1 MKVNLFSS
9 MNCFRAG
16 TRAKDIELKRRTPSL
31 IGKKKKIPES
41 FSHQFAHSS
50 RSRSQK
56 PDDPRDEEVDF
67 YLCSVTFVLHNTCLR
82 LITRLASQLL
92 MYERE

>member
-31 IGKKKKIPES
+31 IGKKKKKKKKKY
-41 FSHQFAHSS
+41 
-50 RSRSQK
+50 QK
-56 PDDPRDEEVDF
+56 AF
-67 YLCSVTFVLHNTCLR
+67 T
-82 LITRLASQLL
+82 ITKRI
-92 MYERE
+92 